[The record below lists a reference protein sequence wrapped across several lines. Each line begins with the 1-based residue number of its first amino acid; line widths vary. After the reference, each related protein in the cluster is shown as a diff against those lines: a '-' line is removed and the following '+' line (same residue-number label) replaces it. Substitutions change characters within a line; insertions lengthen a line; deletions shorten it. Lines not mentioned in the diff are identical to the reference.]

1 MSTVQVHKGYLQITF
16 FEFSLNAQL
25 FLIFVNMAPTG
36 EGLQHSSD
44 SPAAQ
49 LFFFLLQ
56 VSENQHSKKIAAY
69 GTDFYAEK

>member
-1 MSTVQVHKGYLQITF
+1 
-16 FEFSLNAQL
+16 
-25 FLIFVNMAPTG
+25 MAPTG

-49 LFFFLLQ
+49 LFFLLQ
-56 VSENQHSKKIAAY
+56 VSENQHSKKIAGY

>member
-1 MSTVQVHKGYLQITF
+1 MS
-16 FEFSLNAQL
+16 
-25 FLIFVNMAPTG
+25 PTG
-36 EGLQHSSD
+36 EGLQHSPD

-56 VSENQHSKKIAAY
+56 VSENQHSKKIAGY